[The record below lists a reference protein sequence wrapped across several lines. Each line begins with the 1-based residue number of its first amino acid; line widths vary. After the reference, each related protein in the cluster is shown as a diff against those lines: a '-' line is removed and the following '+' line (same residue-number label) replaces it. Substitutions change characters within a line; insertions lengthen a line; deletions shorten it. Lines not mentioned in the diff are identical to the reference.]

1 MSTTTTTFTVS
12 ASADDGQVTRSTS
25 SASIPT
31 SGWGSPSA
39 SGTSIKVG
47 AQENYDNWPN
57 YAKHYL
63 GFFRFQNITIAQGAT
78 ISSAYFKPYQSSYA
92 STPLVIHGIDKDNAS
107 APSAGSE
114 LAASNFTSAN
124 VNFTPTAGSAQKTSP
139 DIKTIIQEIVDRSGW
154 SSGNAMMLA
163 VVTQTASYAGQYN
176 WNASSY
182 DYSSAS
188 QAADLVIE
196 YASGGGG
203 SSAKIPVTLFIN
215 GMST

>member
-12 ASADDGQVTRSTS
+12 ASADDGHVSKSTS

-31 SGWGSPSA
+31 SGWGSPST
-39 SGTSIKVG
+39 SGSNLTIG
-47 AQENYDNWPN
+47 AQEDYDNWPN

-78 ISSAYFKPYQSSYA
+78 IASAYFKPYQSSYA

-124 VNFTPTAGSAQKTSP
+124 VNFTPSVGSAQKTSP
-139 DIKTIIQEIVDRSGW
+139 DIKTIIQEIVNRSGW

-163 VVTQTASYAGQYN
+163 VVTQTASYAGQYS

-188 QAADLVIE
+188 QAAQLVIE
-196 YASGGGG
+196 YSSG
-203 SSAKIPVTLFIN
+203 SSTPIAAISMNTYRQMRN
-215 GMST
+215 